1 MNLVS
6 IDDQLVNVAQIVR
19 KAPKITLRRA
29 YMRAFREWCQQTQ
42 WLRISIDGVT
52 EANTKIYG
60 LGTDPN
66 LDIMGIRAMSAVQ
79 NGTTFGVGPGD
90 STQWNP
96 NLTPGFPRQYCY
108 VPEGSFALQ
117 PTPNAVYT
125 LTISAIVAPK
135 ETASQIPA
143 DPLVKYSNDIEAGAL
158 GYLLAIPGQ
167 PWTDENAAQRYMRD
181 FQMGIANGKA
191 EVQRSY
197 NTGSQRARPRPFIV
211 GTRYR

>member
-6 IDDQLVNVAQIVR
+6 IDDQLTNVAQIVR

-42 WLRISIDGVT
+42 WLRVT
-52 EANTKIYG
+52 IPGATVANVKIYG
-60 LGTDPN
+60 MGTDPN
-66 LDIMGIRAMSAVQ
+66 LDIIAIRAMSAVQ
-79 NGTTFGVGPGD
+79 NGTTWGLAPSD

-96 NLTPGFPRQYCY
+96 NLKPAFPRRYCY
-108 VPEGSFALQ
+108 VPEGSFALDA
-117 PTPNAVYT
+117 TPDQVYT
-125 LTISAIVAPK
+125 LSISVVVIPK

-158 GYLLAIPGQ
+158 GYLYSIPGQ
-167 PWTDENAAQRYMRD
+167 PWTAEQLVAGSMRD

-191 EVQRSY
+191 DVQRSY
-197 NTGSQRARPRPFIV
+197 NTGSQRVRPRPFML
-211 GTRYR
+211 GSYR